1 MQKIS
6 EEKKTL
12 NYDELME
19 IINSGYEPIGD
30 LKQALEHPKMLK
42 TYKELPV
49 LINHD
54 RKFVDTYLYYVE
66 RPYPYLA
73 ESNGI
78 SEAEW
83 EARENF
89 RETFLYKY
97 Q

>member
-1 MQKIS
+1 MQVMS
-6 EEKKTL
+6 EEKKTV
-12 NYDELME
+12 NYEELME
-19 IINSGYEPIGD
+19 LINSGYEPIGD
-30 LKQALEHPKMLK
+30 LKQALEHPKMVK

-54 RKFVDTYLYYVE
+54 RKYVDTYLYYVK
-66 RPYPYLA
+66 RPYPCLA